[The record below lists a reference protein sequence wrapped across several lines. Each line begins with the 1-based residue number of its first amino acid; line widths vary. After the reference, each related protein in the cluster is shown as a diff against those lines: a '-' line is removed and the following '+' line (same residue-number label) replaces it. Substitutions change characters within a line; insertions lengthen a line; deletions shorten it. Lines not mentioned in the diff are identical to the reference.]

1 MNKKMILALLS
12 TLLVCVLLTGCMETK
27 GTMNIGAKGTINA
40 TTQIIIDKEATLSK
54 MNTMGSMVSG
64 MSGSELDEMI
74 LGSGDMTKTKIDGK
88 EYYVSKEETDNYSSI
103 AAFYK
108 DLSREDASSVE
119 ICESYIRLKAD
130 AFSGRTDDV
139 MNGSYTGDDAMMN
152 LVMANTY
159 LNVSITF
166 PRNVIA
172 EQVNAGGKVDEAN
185 PKMVNWYISMEEAS
199 SLKEFYAYC
208 ESNITVSGVTQGASY
223 KNNVTLKFTGAKTAK
238 MGNQNITSGQ
248 TFTKSGIY
256 NIILTAE
263 DGEQRTV
270 YFTIDKTPPVITG
283 AVNGGLYNSTR
294 RLTVKDDSE
303 ISSIRINGREYA
315 NGAGS
320 TQTITL
326 SNTGTYK
333 IVAKDTLGNTKT
345 LTFKIDKKKPTI
357 KGAKNGKTYKKT
369 VKLRFKDAN
378 GIKKV
383 VINGKKVKK
392 VNKVKKLKKKGKY
405 TVRVVDKAG
414 NITKIKF
421 KIKKKK

>member
-1 MNKKMILALLS
+1 MNKKMTLALLS

-27 GTMNIGAKGTINA
+27 GTMNIGAKGTVNA

-64 MSGSELDEMI
+64 MSGAELDEMI
-74 LGSGDMTKTKIDGK
+74 LESGDMTKTKIDGK

-108 DLSREDASSVE
+108 DLDREEASAIQ
-119 ICESYIRLKAD
+119 ICESYIKLKVGAV
-130 AFSGRTDDV
+130 SGMT
-139 MNGSYTGDDAMMN
+139 NTAIGGNTGNEAMMD
-152 LVMANTY
+152 MIIENTRM
-159 LNVSITF
+159 NISITF
-166 PRNVIA
+166 PRNVIP
-172 EQVNAGGKVDEAN
+172 EQVNAGGKVDETN
-185 PKMVNWYISMEEAS
+185 PKMVNWNIPMSEVYNMNEI
-199 SLKEFYAYC
+199 YAYC
-208 ESNITVSGVTQGASY
+208 ESNISVSGVTQGASY

-270 YFTIDKTPPVITG
+270 YFTIDKTAPVITG

-303 ISSIRINGREYA
+303 IASLKVNGREYA
-315 NGAGS
+315 SGYDN

-326 SNTGTYK
+326 SNTGTYR
-333 IVAKDTLGNTKT
+333 IVAKDTLGNTRT

-357 KGAKNGKTYKKT
+357 KGAKNGKTYKKA

-392 VNKVKKLKKKGKY
+392 VNKVKKLW
-405 TVRVVDKAG
+405 
-414 NITKIKF
+414 
-421 KIKKKK
+421 

>member
-1 MNKKMILALLS
+1 MNKKMMLALLS

-27 GTMNIGAKGTINA
+27 GTMDIGAKGTVNT
-40 TTQIIIDKEATLSK
+40 TTQIIIDKEAMLSK
-54 MNTMGSMVSG
+54 MNAMGAGYSG
-64 MSGSELDEMI
+64 ISGSAQDAMMVDSDLTLTE
-74 LGSGDMTKTKIDGK
+74 IDGK
-88 EYYVSKEETDNYSSI
+88 EYYVSKKETQKYSSI

-108 DLSREDASSVE
+108 DMDREEASAFQV
-119 ICESYIRLKAD
+119 CESYIRLNAGTMSD
-130 AFSGRTDDV
+130 MTDD
-139 MNGSYTGDDAMMN
+139 YTSAGQDDAMMQ

-172 EQVNAGGKVDEAN
+172 EKVNAGGKVDEAN
-185 PKMVNWYISMEEAS
+185 PKMVNWYIPMNDAAK
-199 SLKEFYAYC
+199 LKEIYAYC
-208 ESNITVSGVTQGASY
+208 ESNITVSGVTQGYNY

-248 TFTKSGIY
+248 TFTKSGVY

-270 YFTIDKTPPVITG
+270 YFTIDKTTPVITG
-283 AVNGGLYNSTR
+283 ATNGGLYNTTR
-294 RLTVKDDSE
+294 KLTVKDDSG
-303 ISSIRINGREYA
+303 IASFKINNKEYA
-315 NGAGS
+315 DGFSN
-320 TQTITL
+320 TETVTL
-326 SNTGTYK
+326 SKTGTYK
-333 IVAKDTLGNTKT
+333 VVVKDTLGNTKT
-345 LTFKIDKKKPTI
+345 LTFKIDKKKPAI

-392 VNKVKKLKKKGKY
+392 VNKVKKLKKNGKY

-414 NITKIKF
+414 NVTKIKF
-421 KIKKKK
+421 KIKKK